1 MSLTHARIPAVDRR
15 HQILTV
21 ATELFAR
28 QGYQGTTTRQI
39 AEQAGVNEAIIF
51 RHFPSK
57 QELYWAIIEHQ
68 TQQQGIREKLLARLS
83 QKGSD
88 YEIFRD
94 IARMLLDRD
103 TTLTRLLLFSALE
116 NHELS
121 YRFFCSHATGCYEL
135 LADFIR
141 QGIREGRFRDV
152 DPLLAARGFF
162 GMIIYHF
169 LVQGLY
175 GGEEIQH
182 FDPEL
187 VCSTLVKIWLDGMR
201 PQSSVLGNGNHARRL
216 KARTEKANQ

>member
-1 MSLTHARIPAVDRR
+1 MSTSHARVPAVDRR

-57 QELYWAIIEHQ
+57 QELYWAIIENQ
-68 TQQQGIREKLLARLS
+68 TQQQGIREKLLTRLS
-83 QKGSD
+83 QKGGD
-88 YEIFRD
+88 EQIFCD

-121 YRFFCSHATGCYEL
+121 YRFFCSHVTGCYDL

-141 QGIREGRFRDV
+141 QGIREGRFREV

-162 GMIIYHF
+162 GTIFYHF

-187 VCSTLVKIWLDGMR
+187 VCSTFVKIWLDGMR
-201 PQSSVLGNGNHARRL
+201 TESASSGNGNHARRL
-216 KARTEKANQ
+216 KARKGTGN

>member
-1 MSLTHARIPAVDRR
+1 MSTSHARVPAVDRR

-51 RHFPSK
+51 RHFPTK
-57 QELYWAIIEHQ
+57 EELYWAIIELQ
-68 TQQQGIREKLLARLS
+68 TQEQGLREKLLARLS
-83 QKGSD
+83 RKGSD
-88 YEIFRD
+88 YEVFRD
-94 IARMLLDRD
+94 IARVVLDRD

-121 YRFFCSHATGCYEL
+121 YRFFRSHAMGCYEL

-141 QGIREGRFRDV
+141 QGIREGRFREV
-152 DPLLAARGFF
+152 DPWLAARGFF
-162 GMIIYHF
+162 GMIFYHF

-175 GGEEIQH
+175 GGEEIEH
-182 FDPEL
+182 FDPGL
-187 VCSTLVKIWLDGMR
+187 VCSTLVNIWLGGMR
-201 PQSSVLGNGNHARRL
+201 PEGGALGNGHLTRR
-216 KARTEKANQ
+216 EKAAREKAKK